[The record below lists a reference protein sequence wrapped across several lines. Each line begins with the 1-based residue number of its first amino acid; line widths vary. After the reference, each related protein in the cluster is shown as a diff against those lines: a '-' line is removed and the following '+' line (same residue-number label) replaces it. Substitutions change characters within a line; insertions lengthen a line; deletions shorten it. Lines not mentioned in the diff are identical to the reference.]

1 MDDNLLQV
9 AIDQSKQTFMEMEI
23 VPFLAEHYSSS
34 IPDLDDAAGFR
45 KTLNWALSNLW
56 HGKSLKN
63 AVKESKQKLKSV
75 RDRNRF
81 ESLMNTTN
89 AQSDAALER
98 GSEDELESIF
108 TNFEPVPQHA
118 ETMLNLLLGAG
129 RQLDVS
135 EVNDLDPAP
144 VDYVDH
150 TLPKL
155 VRETLKQQEIIDRT
169 PLSRLTNPE
178 NMLYKIERS
187 VADRTVEKLA
197 KSNQYDELQNV
208 NDSMVLRTLD
218 KVKREMS
225 ITEEL
230 ANQLWEE
237 VDSVDDA
244 KLSNVSKNV
253 ITSFKTYKQTLED
266 IAKPL
271 VHDLLSVNNIPLKV
285 AKKLLTTNN
294 NDVQKAID
302 YTFDTF
308 NETDLQQSSIPSN
321 IIYDSNFTDA
331 EVEKFSLKFD
341 QLFELEKENSLLISA
356 EQKAAFVSG
365 YNSMIELEAKNSPKP
380 NFEDV
385 QKSSQVIDMVKRV
398 DSVKNTVANDSIFKW
413 SDNADEKIQKF
424 NNIKKINLVLGVID
438 PNEIVKFEKTALP
451 FMIKKKSIP
460 RLSQVQE
467 NPSESNYVGYTLGP
481 NPKVGLNS
489 IVKSQLIRD
498 KFSTIETTE
507 RIIRIENAL
516 PDLSEAIES
525 VNAQIFNQLSGGK
538 PLQPSTSG
546 IVSVDAARQVIVNE
560 IMKNNTEKLIDA
572 TKAIDLN
579 SARNTEAILLTEMR
593 NIQQIATDRSL
604 NVTNLAA
611 EVAEQDLIGL
621 LDMLS
626 ASTNPVLEEIIV
638 QTINQKTTE
647 NVDEDK
653 QADVDGM
660 PSIEIIKSEPT
671 AEVNERPDDKMSA
684 DYNAPRPPV
693 NCSEGD
699 YQLHF

>member
-1 MDDNLLQV
+1 MDDNLLQL
-9 AIDQSKQTFMEMEI
+9 AIDQSQQTFMEMEI
-23 VPFLAEHYSSS
+23 VPFLAEHYSTS
-34 IPDLDDAAGFR
+34 IPDLDDTAGFR

-63 AVKESKQKLKSV
+63 AVKESKQKLKTA
-75 RDRNRF
+75 RDQNRF

-89 AQSDAALER
+89 AQSHAALQR

-108 TNFEPVPQHA
+108 TNFEPVPEHA
-118 ETMLNLLLGAG
+118 ETMLNLLLSAG

-187 VADRTVEKLA
+187 VADKTVEKLV
-197 KSNQYDELQNV
+197 KTHHYDELQNV

-237 VDSVDDA
+237 VDSVDEA
-244 KLSNVSKNV
+244 QLSNVSKNV

-271 VHDLLSVNNIPLKV
+271 VDDLLRVNNIPVKV
-285 AKKLLTTNN
+285 AKKLLTTSKK
-294 NDVQKAID
+294 DVQKAID
-302 YTFDTF
+302 YSFDAY
-308 NETDLQQSSIPSN
+308 NVTDGNQSSSVSDKVYN
-321 IIYDSNFTDA
+321 FNFTED
-331 EVEKFSLKFD
+331 ETEELILKFD
-341 QLFELEKENSLLISA
+341 QLFELEEENSLLISA
-356 EQKAAFVSG
+356 EQKTAFVSG
-365 YNSMIELEAKNSPKP
+365 YNSMIELEAEDPPKL
-380 NFEDV
+380 NFQDV
-385 QKSSQVIDMVKRV
+385 QKSSQVMDLVKRV
-398 DSVKNTVANDSIFKW
+398 GSVKNTVADDSIFKW
-413 SDNADEKIQKF
+413 SDNAPSAKVEKF
-424 NNIKKINLVLGVID
+424 NKIKKINLVLGVID

-451 FMIKKKSIP
+451 FMIKQKSIP
-460 RLSQVQE
+460 QLSQVQA

-516 PDLSEAIES
+516 PDLSEAIEK
-525 VNAQIFNQLSGGK
+525 VNEQIFNQLSEEK
-538 PLQPSTSG
+538 PLQPKTSG
-546 IVSVDAARQVIVNE
+546 IVSVDAARQVIVDE
-560 IMKNNTEKLIDA
+560 IMKNNTDKLIDA
-572 TKAIDLN
+572 TRAIDQN
-579 SARNTEAILLTEMR
+579 SAENTEAILLAEMR
-593 NIQQIATDRSL
+593 NIQQIATDRNL
-604 NVTNLAA
+604 NVSALAA

-626 ASTNPVLEEIIV
+626 TSTNPVLEEIIV

-647 NVDEDK
+647 NVEKDK
-653 QADVDGM
+653 QTDLDGM
-660 PSIEIIKSEPT
+660 PSSEITKNEPT
-671 AEVNERPDDKMSA
+671 TEVNERPDDKMSA

-699 YQLHF
+699 HL